1 MSEVKRRVALL
12 PSSFVALFVDLT
24 TYGEDFSCRT
34 TPLPTRHFP
43 IVYCHGDQH
52 CDSLTLHRIR
62 TFTHL
67 VNMAYTPHARSPSP
81 SRRSGGTPL
90 PDIPEASP
98 APVRPKPARPVTPGP
113 NSWAIQAEKFDKH
126 RLQSNA
132 FYQQEMAK
140 RKLTPPTAIHPAFR
154 ANFCLE
160 SSVAHTGP
168 TRIRDSGLTTMSPF
182 MQAIGLTPPTPPMLV
197 PTDCFQALPTDRG
210 FIEEHREQ
218 IQHRNSG
225 IESDRTPVFVYTPKV
240 SSSEFSKS
248 TIHATPKK
256 KKVGV
261 LDWVA
266 SSEQTKSPRKGL
278 LGKLGFTTPGVS
290 QPTASSTSQADSRGY
305 NVGGETLPPKA
316 KAVLSSSPLKANLGR
331 TPSKKHKGL
340 FSWKTSD
347 QPYVDVHK
355 VAPASAPT
363 EPRSAGALTVNFSDS
378 TGKTPQTTH
387 TAFSDPT
394 YDRHGPSKRAVSQT
408 HSEKGGFKQ
417 QVKDKGKNACGV
429 SRTQSLQ
436 YIDRTKPPTPP
447 AKNTPPHEKAFR
459 AQQEAKARLIMNH
472 HQMTSEQRSAN
483 IIKSMTPKKEM
494 SQTPVSKLTSPLHN
508 DIFEDD
514 TPTHGTARL
523 VGADGRTSP
532 TRYGTYARK
541 EVPTIVK
548 RPSVYSISAS
558 LYPDLQ
564 DECSFEEM
572 KKVTDGLGLEGLSE
586 LPENFYNRSPKITYS
601 ASDYADEI
609 GPRPSSIIQTS
620 PSMML
625 HQTGMFKES
634 PSLPAV
640 WQRHRP
646 TPSRTPLQEKKSG
659 SSHGTIPLV
668 YPDLASDPSRTY
680 LGKALRT
687 HHRSNSD
694 IQFPVHSRTHSS
706 NKNGSPPRK
715 PTDVDFSLLDE
726 DVPLSPPSYSCPSA
740 MPSPLQI
747 LPPSAYT
754 STRKANVEASPTSPC
769 SIKTLTPSRSR
780 GRIETFKNTDTDSFK
795 STSSPT
801 ARGLNSPFDNF
812 PTLSPSIK
820 PSVDDSPPAAAIPE
834 EQPEPM
840 KHARG
845 SPIDVPPSAAV
856 PTLHPEPTKHDRG
869 SSPISNTTDGNDGQQ
884 AQQATV
890 GETQLQIMIRRM
902 QTQQGEIAQLRAEL
916 LAIGKRHVPH
926 DDPPTRA
933 TSSASGSFVGHVTSI
948 GNDNDS
954 DVNFTNSTPGPTSQ
968 YIPDAGLAQMGLY
981 HRVHQQRVDPEYDEA
996 DVADMERYQHSNE
1009 VRKQPKKDN
1018 GLEEIIDVLGIL
1030 TRKVKELDGASKKE

>member
-1 MSEVKRRVALL
+1 VSEVKRRVALL

-24 TYGEDFSCRT
+24 TYGEDFSCPT
-34 TPLPTRHFP
+34 TPLPTSHFL

-52 CDSLTLHRIR
+52 CDSLTLHSTR
-62 TFTHL
+62 TFTYSAD
-67 VNMAYTPHARSPSP
+67 MAYTPHAPSSLH

-90 PDIPEASP
+90 PRIPEVLP
-98 APVRPKPARPVTPGP
+98 APVRPEPARTVTPGP
-113 NSWAIQAEKFDKH
+113 NSWAIQAEKVDKH
-126 RLQSNA
+126 RLVSNA
-132 FYQQEMAK
+132 FYQQEMAI

-154 ANFCLE
+154 NDFDLDN
-160 SSVAHTGP
+160 SVAHTGP
-168 TRIRDSGLTTMSPF
+168 TGIRDSGLTTMSPF
-182 MQAIGLTPPTPPMLV
+182 MQAAGLAPPTPPMLV
-197 PTDCFQALPTDRG
+197 PIDCVQALPTDRG

-218 IQHRNSG
+218 LNHRNSG
-225 IESDRTPVFVYTPKV
+225 IETERTPVFHYTPKV
-240 SSSEFSKS
+240 GASEFSKS
-248 TIHATPKK
+248 TNQTTPKK
-256 KKVGV
+256 KKVSM

-266 SSEQTKSPRKGL
+266 SSEQTKSPRKGF
-278 LGKLGFTTPGVS
+278 LGKLGFTTPRVA
-290 QPTASSTSQADSRGY
+290 QTTASSTSRGDSRGY
-305 NVGGETLPPKA
+305 NVDGATLPPKA
-316 KAVLSSSPLKANLGR
+316 KAVLSSSPHKGNLGR

-340 FSWKTSD
+340 FAWKNSD
-347 QPYVDVHK
+347 QPYVEVHK
-355 VAPASAPT
+355 STLASAPT
-363 EPRSAGALTVNFSDS
+363 ETRSAGALTANFSDS

-394 YDRHGPSKRAVSQT
+394 YDRNGPSKRAVSQT
-408 HSEKGGFKQ
+408 HSEQGGVKQ
-417 QVKDKGKNACGV
+417 QVKDKGSNTCGV

-459 AQQEAKARLIMNH
+459 AQQEAKARLIMSH

-483 IIKSMTPKKEM
+483 FIKSMTPKKEM
-494 SQTPVSKLTSPLHN
+494 SQTLVSKLTSPLHN

-532 TRYGTYARK
+532 TKYGTYARK

-548 RPSVYSISAS
+548 RPSVYSIAAS

-564 DECSFEEM
+564 DECSFKQM
-572 KKVTDGLGLEGLSE
+572 KKLTDGLGLEGMTE
-586 LPENFYNRSPKITYS
+586 LPENFYNRSPNITYS

-609 GPRPSSIIQTS
+609 GPRPSSIIHTS

-640 WQRHRP
+640 LEHHHP
-646 TPSRTPLQEKKSG
+646 TPSRTSLQEKKSG

-668 YPDLASDPSRTY
+668 YPDLASDPSRTD
-680 LGKALRT
+680 LGRALRT

-694 IQFPVHSRTHSS
+694 IQFPVHFRTHSS
-706 NKNGSPPRK
+706 NQSRSPPRK

-726 DVPLSPPSYSCPSA
+726 DVPLSPTNYTCPSA

-747 LPPSAYT
+747 LPTTAFSPV
-754 STRKANVEASPTSPC
+754 RKANVEASPISSC

-780 GRIETFKNTDTDSFK
+780 GRIETFKNTDIDSFK

-801 ARGLNSPFDNF
+801 ARSLNSPFDNL
-812 PTLSPSIK
+812 PTLSPPIQ
-820 PSVDDSPPAAAIPE
+820 PSVDATPPTAIPE

-840 KHARG
+840 KHDRG
-845 SPIDVPPSAAV
+845 SPIDVPPPATV
-856 PTLHPEPTKHDRG
+856 PELQPEPLEHDRG
-869 SSPISNTTDGNDGQQ
+869 SSPISNTTDGSS

-890 GETQLQIMIRRM
+890 GETQLQVMIRRM
-902 QTQQGEIAQLRAEL
+902 QAQQGEIAQLHAEL
-916 LAIGKRHVPH
+916 LAIGARHAPSGEA
-926 DDPPTRA
+926 PTRA
-933 TSSASGSFVGHVTSI
+933 VSSASGSFVGHVASV

-954 DVNFTNSTPGPTSQ
+954 DVNFTNDRPGPPSQ
-968 YIPDAGLAQMGLY
+968 YIPDAGLAQIGLY

-996 DVADMERYQHSNE
+996 DVADMERYQQSNE
-1009 VRKQPKKDN
+1009 
-1018 GLEEIIDVLGIL
+1018 
-1030 TRKVKELDGASKKE
+1030 TRKVKKDTGLDEIANALGFLTQKVQELQAKDE

>member
-1 MSEVKRRVALL
+1 
-12 PSSFVALFVDLT
+12 
-24 TYGEDFSCRT
+24 
-34 TPLPTRHFP
+34 
-43 IVYCHGDQH
+43 
-52 CDSLTLHRIR
+52 
-62 TFTHL
+62 
-67 VNMAYTPHARSPSP
+67 MAYTLHARSSSP
-81 SRRSGGTPL
+81 SRRSAGTPL

-113 NSWAIQAEKFDKH
+113 NSWAIQAEKVDKH

-154 ANFCLE
+154 DNFCLE
-160 SSVAHTGP
+160 SSVPHTGP
-168 TRIRDSGLTTMSPF
+168 TGIRDSGLTTMSPF
-182 MQAIGLTPPTPPMLV
+182 MQAAGLTPPTPPMLV

-225 IESDRTPVFVYTPKV
+225 IETERTPVFVYTPKV

-248 TIHATPKK
+248 TTHATPKK

-266 SSEQTKSPRKGL
+266 SSEHTKSPRKGL
-278 LGKLGFTTPGVS
+278 LGKLGFTTPRVS
-290 QPTASSTSQADSRGY
+290 QPVASSTSQADSRGY

-355 VAPASAPT
+355 LTPASAPT

-394 YDRHGPSKRAVSQT
+394 YDRHSPSKRAVSQT
-408 HSEKGGFKQ
+408 HSEQGGAKL
-417 QVKDKGKNACGV
+417 QVKGKGNDTCGV
-429 SRTQSLQ
+429 CRTQSLQ
-436 YIDRTKPPTPP
+436 YFDRTVPPTPP
-447 AKNTPPHEKAFR
+447 AKNTPPHEKESKAEREFR
-459 AQQEAKARLIMNH
+459 AQQEAKARLIMSH
-472 HQMTSEQRSAN
+472 HQMTSEQRCAE
-483 IIKSMTPKKEM
+483 IKKSMTPRKEI
-494 SQTPVSKLTSPLHN
+494 SQTPVSKFTSPLHN
-508 DIFEDD
+508 DVFEDD

-523 VGADGRTSP
+523 IGADGRTSP
-532 TRYGTYARK
+532 TKYGTYARK

-564 DECSFEEM
+564 DEHSFEEM

-609 GPRPSSIIQTS
+609 GPRPSSIIHTS

-640 WQRHRP
+640 WEHHRP
-646 TPSRTPLQEKKSG
+646 TPSRTSLQEKKSG

-668 YPDLASDPSRTY
+668 YPDLASDPSRTD

-694 IQFPVHSRTHSS
+694 IQFPVHSRLHSS
-706 NKNGSPPRK
+706 NQSRGSPRK
-715 PTDVDFSLLDE
+715 PMADNSSLIDE
-726 DVPLSPPSYSCPSA
+726 NVPLSPPSYSCPSA

-754 STRKANVEASPTSPC
+754 STRKANVEASPISPC
-769 SIKTLTPSRSR
+769 SIKTLTPSRSP
-780 GRIETFKNTDTDSFK
+780 GRIETFKNTDIDSFK

-845 SPIDVPPSAAV
+845 SPIDVPPPAAV
-856 PTLHPEPTKHDRG
+856 PALQPEPTKHDRG
-869 SSPISNTTDGNDGQQ
+869 SSPISNTTDSNDGHQ
-884 AQQATV
+884 AQQAAV
-890 GETQLQIMIRRM
+890 GETQLQVMIRRM

-916 LAIGKRHVPH
+916 LAIGKRHAPH

-933 TSSASGSFVGHVTSI
+933 TSSASGSFVGHVNSI

-968 YIPDAGLAQMGLY
+968 YVPDAGLAQMGLF

-996 DVADMERYQHSNE
+996 DVADMERYQQSNLA
-1009 VRKQPKKDN
+1009 RKPKKDGQSATLDEVMN
-1018 GLEEIIDVLGIL
+1018 ALGYI
-1030 TRKVKELDGASKKE
+1030 TQKVKDLEGASKDERSKKE